1 MAINIRNA
9 EVERLT
15 DELADI
21 TGESRMATILH
32 ALEERKERIVR
43 VPPRK
48 PRLTQLF
55 DFLEKEIWPNIPKN
69 RLGRRLTKN
78 ERERILGFGKRGV

>member
-9 EVERLT
+9 KVERLA
-15 DELADI
+15 DELADM
-21 TGESRMATILH
+21 TGESRTAAILH
-32 ALEERKERIVR
+32 ALEERRERIVR
-43 VPPRK
+43 VPARK
-48 PRLTQLF
+48 PRLAHVL

-78 ERERILGFGKRGV
+78 ERERILGYGKRGV